1 MHNMTIGPF
10 MKNEKQTC
18 LRKTTVCFSC
28 LRTRPTRAP
37 CRQCNLI
44 RSAVELLPVDILLV
58 KWGERAF

>member
-1 MHNMTIGPF
+1 

-58 KWGERAF
+58 ILEINEGKELFNIQI